1 MSSWESGAFAAIQGG
16 EEHSDRV
23 PQQQPPKKKK
33 HPGAGAERLAMATAD
48 DVVSPTSSSSS
59 NRSQGEAFALPT
71 VDDVSTVE
79 LMAPALHSIWRQQ
92 PWAFEFNE
100 VLLSSMYDH
109 VFSGVYGGNGELTIM
124 ANDNADADA
133 ERVAALDDGPIVAN
147 GASAAPPKKR
157 LLPMELRRRRRAA
170 KLQITS
176 ERNVATINA
185 RDMIANLDMLG
196 DDSAAAEEPSPAA
209 APSPLHVP
217 TPLLPSKRARD
228 GDVAKGSSPREPHRS
243 GATGETKVTSAESSS
258 SRPAPST
265 TAKLQKLFS
274 LGASFDRR
282 RAKTTAGESRP
293 DVPLTLRV
301 ESVPLDVT
309 PKSKVVVTTPYP
321 FPFARPST
329 RSLAVALTTPSDA
342 ARQLDAE
349 TQWLRST
356 QLFVH
361 PASALPPSLVI
372 SNEKQVEETEFYVH
386 RFRVWQDA
394 FRAAY
399 LGWRQRSPQS
409 LREQSL
415 YLHCSDFIVCFHHAH
430 ESPEADANGT
440 VSLLERCRRHGSS
453 TSQPKSPRLTAVISH
468 SNARLRK
475 DLQRVNGSMGQTLF
489 CSSTATKPFTASLS
503 NQDVPEIIGF
513 QPFTNATIRSVD
525 VRYLGKATAAP
536 TDTDG
541 QPEAF
546 RIEIT
551 GFATTAIAHDMI
563 KCLQAKIQQEGWDDS
578 TSQSFR
584 VVMETMPLGERLN
597 AVFLDSKI
605 APQAAGMA
613 SETRAVWKH
622 ELELAKRRLQA
633 ITIASS
639 SMSSASSSDAIDGVG
654 NVVIEMT
661 ARAT

>member
-1 MSSWESGAFAAIQGG
+1 
-16 EEHSDRV
+16 
-23 PQQQPPKKKK
+23 
-33 HPGAGAERLAMATAD
+33 
-48 DVVSPTSSSSS
+48 
-59 NRSQGEAFALPT
+59 
-71 VDDVSTVE
+71 
-79 LMAPALHSIWRQQ
+79 
-92 PWAFEFNE
+92 
-100 VLLSSMYDH
+100 
-109 VFSGVYGGNGELTIM
+109 M
-124 ANDNADADA
+124 ANDDADADADA

-217 TPLLPSKRARD
+217 TPLLPSKRARED
-228 GDVAKGSSPREPHRS
+228 DVAKGPSPREPHRS

-293 DVPLTLRV
+293 DVPLTLR
-301 ESVPLDVT
+301 
-309 PKSKVVVTTPYP
+309 
-321 FPFARPST
+321 
-329 RSLAVALTTPSDA
+329 
-342 ARQLDAE
+342 LDAE

-361 PASALPPSLVI
+361 PASALPPSLVL

-430 ESPEADANGT
+430 ESAEVDANGT
-440 VSLLERCRRHGSS
+440 VSLLERCRRHGHS

-489 CSSTATKPFTASLS
+489 CSSTATKLFTASLS

-551 GFATTAIAHDMI
+551 GFATTAIAHDII

-633 ITIASS
+633 ITIAPS
-639 SMSSASSSDAIDGVG
+639 SMSSASSSGAIDGIG